1 MIIPVQPLP
10 DPALADRQQQAADLL
25 WAEALALEAAG
36 LMPAAQTVF
45 DAVVGLDLLNP
56 YLQYRWGGAFNGQEQ
71 RQALFRQILQQF
83 RPAAL
88 VETGT
93 YRGTTTEFMA
103 WYFNG
108 PIYSCEIDR
117 RCHLG
122 ARRRL
127 SRFPQVELHL
137 IDSRHFLNHVLGRLA
152 PATPLLVYLDAHWGE
167 DLPLRQEIELLLAAG
182 HPAAIMIDDFEVP
195 GDAGYSFDDFGPGKR
210 LSLELLEFMAGHDQ
224 PLFFPKLPAL
234 AETGSQRGC
243 VVLSTGDDVT
253 AALQLVQHLRGD
265 SFAAWRR
272 L

>member
-1 MIIPVQPLP
+1 MIIPVEPIP
-10 DPALADRQQQAADLL
+10 DRALVDRQQQTADLL

-45 DAVVGLDLLNP
+45 DAAVGLDLLNP

-71 RQALFRQILQQF
+71 RQALFRQILQQLQ
-83 RPAAL
+83 PAAL

-93 YRGTTTEFMA
+93 YHGITTEFMA
-103 WYFNG
+103 WYFSG

-117 RCHLG
+117 RCFLG

-127 SRFPQVELHL
+127 HRFPQIELSSS
-137 IDSRHFLNHVLGRLA
+137 DSRAFLNYILGRLA

-167 DLPLRQEIELLLAAG
+167 DLPLRREIELLLAAG

-195 GDAGYSFDDFGPGKR
+195 GDSGYSFDDFGPGKR
-210 LSLELLEFMAGHDQ
+210 LCLDLLEFMAGHDQ
-224 PLFFPKLPAL
+224 PLFYPKLPAL

-243 VVLSTGDDVT
+243 VVLSTGDGVT
-253 AALQLVQHLRGD
+253 AALQLVQHLRWD